1 MRYPIFWPVTLLTL
15 VFAAACADAPTISS
29 EDRRTS
35 VEAAG
40 ANNTYVLDPVIVIG
54 KCDPYTDI
62 NWCEGG
68 GGGTCMSSTPAGDT
82 TLVYTSGC
90 EPAPVGGGGS
100 GGTGGSG
107 GSGGTGG
114 TSTPCPDYGCP
125 QPEPISPG
133 EAADDEMADCV
144 DIGCELR
151 NATESE
157 RAKVEAEI
165 AEIRDEGFCGQV
177 KANARVMIARHLQV
191 WSNRVTVRVDGK
203 DRTLLGE
210 APYDYNRGGP
220 VMYLY
225 TGAIN
230 SWTIA
235 HEAIHGLMNPNSNQ
249 LYYTHSAITPL
260 GMDLDDTAKYCSRN

>member
-1 MRYPIFWPVTLLTL
+1 MRSLINWSAILFAL
-15 VFAAACADAPTISS
+15 VLAACADSPTLPREDTRPAAAAPSS
-29 EDRRTS
+29 
-35 VEAAG
+35 
-40 ANNTYVLDPVIVIG
+40 TYVLDPVVVIG
-54 KCDPYTDI
+54 KPGCDPYMDI
-62 NWCEGG
+62 NFCEGG
-68 GGGTCMSSTPAGDT
+68 GGGTCISSASAGD

-90 EPAPVGGGGS
+90 EPGGGGGTI
-100 GGTGGSG
+100 GGGGDGG

-125 QPEPISPG
+125 EPEPISPR

-260 GMDLDDTAKYCSRN
+260 GMNLDDTAKYCSRN